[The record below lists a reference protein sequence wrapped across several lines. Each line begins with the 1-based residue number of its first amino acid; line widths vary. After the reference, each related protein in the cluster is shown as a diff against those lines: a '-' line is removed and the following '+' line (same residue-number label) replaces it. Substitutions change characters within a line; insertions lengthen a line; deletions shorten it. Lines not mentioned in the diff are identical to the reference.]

1 MLHRLPAIHRQD
13 GAGEMTA
20 VTVARIERSAG
31 NLIRRTDA
39 PDPNMAADGLACTS
53 VAVRVLHATENSSSC
68 YR

>member
-13 GAGEMTA
+13 GFGEMTA
-20 VTVARIERSAG
+20 VTAARIERSAG

-39 PDPNMAADGLACTS
+39 ADPNMAADGLASTS
-53 VAVRVLHATENSSSC
+53 VTVRVLQATENSSSC